1 MSYCTFWA
9 AIAVVFL
16 VANIYTAFITDK
28 AAGKDNFYKTL
39 SQEQVQRYE
48 GIVKER
54 RDIYLKGYGVGIILA
69 AIFVFMMNRSKK
81 SGMAGWGVAGLAGA
95 IVLLTNYFFYILS
108 PKSDYMVLHLD
119 MESQREAWHH
129 IYRTMQ
135 VRYHSGLLLGIASAV
150 FLAKAVCS

>member
-9 AIAVVFL
+9 GIAIVFL

-28 AAGKDNFYKTL
+28 AAGKDVFYKTL
-39 SQEQVQRYE
+39 SQEQVQHYE

-54 RDIYLKGYGVGIILA
+54 RDIYLKGYILGIVLA
-69 AIFVFMMNRSKK
+69 AIFVFMMNKSKK
-81 SGMAGWGVAGLAGA
+81 SGMVGWSIGGLAGA

-108 PKSDYMVLHLD
+108 HKSDYMVLHLD
-119 MESQREAWHH
+119 MESQREAWHN

-135 VRYHSGLLLGIASAV
+135 VRYHIGLLLGIASAV

>member
-9 AIAVVFL
+9 GIAIVFL

-28 AAGKDNFYKTL
+28 AAGKDVFYKTL

-54 RDIYLKGYGVGIILA
+54 RDIYLKGYGAGIVLA
-69 AIFVFMMNRSKK
+69 AIFVFMMGKSKK
-81 SGMAGWGVAGLAGA
+81 SGLAGWGIAGLAGA

-119 MESQREAWHH
+119 MESQREAWNN
-129 IYRTMQ
+129 IYRNMQ

-150 FLAKAVCS
+150 FLAKAACS